1 MFDTK
6 VGELKSSNIIV
17 DLSVFPF
24 SSVRF
29 SFLFFFFF
37 KACAH
42 LVLLGL
48 FVELTFLL
56 SKYSLFV
63 PCIRLL
69 FLFFCVTN

>member
-29 SFLFFFFF
+29 SFLFFFF

-42 LVLLGL
+42 LVVLGL
-48 FVELTFLL
+48 FGELTFLL

-69 FLFFCVTN
+69 FLFFYVTN